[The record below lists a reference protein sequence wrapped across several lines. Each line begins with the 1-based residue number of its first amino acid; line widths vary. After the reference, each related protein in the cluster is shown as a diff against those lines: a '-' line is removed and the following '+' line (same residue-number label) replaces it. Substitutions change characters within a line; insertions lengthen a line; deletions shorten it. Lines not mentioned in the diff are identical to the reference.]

1 MHGMGDLSDVALN
14 WIVAQAKTSGVTM
27 TAWTDIGHA
36 EWGIVTNPV
45 VHGKGAD
52 LLNSSFCL
60 RANNEAWADN
70 CVLRKNATPG
80 GLTTKQIADLGFIK
94 ARATPGTDADG
105 STPIIGDINM
115 EEYAKWLKANYGFD
129 MAVGP

>member
-1 MHGMGDLSDVALN
+1 MALN
-14 WIVAQAKTSGVTM
+14 WIVEQAKTSGVTM
-27 TAWTDIGHA
+27 VNWGDNGTDK
-36 EWGIVTNPV
+36 EWARITNPV

-52 LLNSSFCL
+52 LLNSDFCL
-60 RANNEAWADN
+60 RANNEAWASN